1 MVSKS
6 GDVRWGFFCFFFKQK
21 LTVRVQI
28 HLHSHQQSPWRIACH
43 PPESCSTY
51 EWSSCWSHERGS
63 STYYKKDKS
72 ELIISTFFIFRAP

>member
-6 GDVRWGFFCFFFKQK
+6 GDVWWGVFFCFFKHKK

-63 STYYKKDKS
+63 STYYKNKK
-72 ELIISTFFIFRAP
+72 